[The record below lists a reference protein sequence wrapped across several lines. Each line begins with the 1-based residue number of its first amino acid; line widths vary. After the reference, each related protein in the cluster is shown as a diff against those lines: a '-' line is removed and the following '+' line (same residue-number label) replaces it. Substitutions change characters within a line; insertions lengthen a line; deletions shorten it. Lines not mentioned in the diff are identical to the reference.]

1 VALYLLGCA
10 RGGIAPQVEEESVW
24 QRSCR
29 SSICRASQIVITSR
43 RVSREHTQVQP
54 QAGRVVQVDLGN
66 TNGTFL
72 NEERV
77 LAPIAQRDGKSV
89 SI

>member
-1 VALYLLGCA
+1 
-10 RGGIAPQVEEESVW
+10 
-24 QRSCR
+24 
-29 SSICRASQIVITSR
+29 
-43 RVSREHTQVQP
+43 VQP